1 MNVKDRLKIFIEY
14 NKLPVSTFEKS
25 IKVTNGYVNSISKSI
40 GIEKIE
46 LILELYPNLNLEWLF
61 TGKGKML
68 KSELNDKSID
78 KNLEYII
85 ELQKLRISELEN
97 KTRKIK
103 NYDFPD
109 FELQNVA
116 EPKPEFKK

>member
-1 MNVKDRLKIFIEY
+1 MSVKDRLKKFIEF

-61 TGKGKML
+61 TGKSKML
-68 KSELNDKSID
+68 KSELSDKSID

-85 ELQKLRISELEN
+85 ELQKYRIVELEN

-103 NYDFPD
+103 NYEIPQ
-109 FELQNVA
+109 EQLKIVA
-116 EPKPEFKK
+116 ESKPEK